1 MDCSLP
7 LVGGDCAF
15 RKIYLKLYLTETE
28 SREMREHHP
37 HGPHHHHE
45 SREGRDGFEKR
56 PGRERGGRGPR
67 VFAPGDLKLLLL
79 ALIAEQPCH
88 GYDLIRQIEGL
99 FDGAYSPSP
108 GVIYPTLT
116 FLEESEL
123 ISGDAEGGK
132 KRYTITDAG
141 RLFLSEQAVAL
152 DGVRMRIDV
161 SKRSLRGHDRPAEI
175 HEAVH
180 NLRHALQLH
189 HGRWSPEEIVRVAAL
204 LNGTAQAIVDGPA
217 VPPVQGKAE

>member
-1 MDCSLP
+1 
-7 LVGGDCAF
+7 
-15 RKIYLKLYLTETE
+15 
-28 SREMREHHP
+28 MRDHHHP
-37 HGPHHHHE
+37 R
-45 SREGRDGFEKR
+45 RELGDGHDGLERR

-79 ALIAEQPCH
+79 ALVAEQPCH
-88 GYDLIRQIEGL
+88 GYDLIRQIEGM

-123 ISGDAEGGK
+123 IQGDAQGGK
-132 KRYTITDAG
+132 KLYTVTETG
-141 RLFLSEQAVAL
+141 RTSLAEQAIAL
-152 DGVRMRIDV
+152 DGVRTRIDV

-189 HGRWSPEEIVRVAAL
+189 HGRWSLDEIVRVRDL
-204 LNGTAQAIVDGPA
+204 LNSTAKAIVDGPVTPYPA
-217 VPPVQGKAE
+217 QEKSV

>member
-1 MDCSLP
+1 
-7 LVGGDCAF
+7 
-15 RKIYLKLYLTETE
+15 
-28 SREMREHHP
+28 MREHH
-37 HGPHHHHE
+37 HPHHH
-45 SREGRDGFEKR
+45 REHNVGQDGFEKR
-56 PGRERGGRGPR
+56 AGQRGGRGPR

-79 ALIAEQPCH
+79 ALVAEQPCH
-88 GYDLIRQIEGL
+88 GYDLIRQIEGM

-123 ISGDAEGGK
+123 IEGDAEGGK
-132 KRYTITDAG
+132 KRYSVTDAG
-141 RLFLSEQAVAL
+141 RQSLLDQAIAL

-189 HGRWSPEEIVRVAAL
+189 HGRWSTEEIRRVATL
-204 LNGTAQAIVDGPA
+204 LNDTAKAIVDGPA
-217 VPPVQGKAE
+217 VTTAPEKAE

>member
-1 MDCSLP
+1 MRDHHSHRDP
-7 LVGGDCAF
+7 GD
-15 RKIYLKLYLTETE
+15 
-28 SREMREHHP
+28 S
-37 HGPHHHHE
+37 
-45 SREGRDGFEKR
+45 RDGFDKR

-67 VFAPGDLKLLLL
+67 VFAPGDLKLLLP

-88 GYDLIRQIEGL
+88 GYDLIRRIETL

-123 ISGDAEGGK
+123 ITGDADDGK

-152 DGVRMRIDV
+152 EGIRMRMDV
-161 SKRSLRGHDRPAEI
+161 SKRSLRGQDRPPEI

-180 NLRHALQLH
+180 NLRHALHSH
-189 HGRWSPEEIVRVAAL
+189 HGRWSPEKIFRGAGLPNSPAK
-204 LNGTAQAIVDGPA
+204 AIAD
-217 VPPVQGKAE
+217 GKAQ

>member
-1 MDCSLP
+1 
-7 LVGGDCAF
+7 
-15 RKIYLKLYLTETE
+15 
-28 SREMREHHP
+28 MREHHP
-37 HGPHHHHE
+37 HHRGHGAGHE
-45 SREGRDGFEKR
+45 GSEKRSGREHTAGQDGFEKR

-116 FLEESEL
+116 FLEESEM
-123 ISGDAEGGK
+123 IQGDADGGK
-132 KRYTITDAG
+132 KRYTVTDAG
-141 RLFLSEQAVAL
+141 RQFLSDIE
-152 DGVRMRIDV
+152 V

-175 HEAVH
+175 HEAIH
-180 NLRHALQLH
+180 NLRHALQMH
-189 HGRWSPEEIVRVAAL
+189 HGRWNPAEIQRVRDL
-204 LNGTAQAIVDGPA
+204 LNDTAKAIVDGPVTA
-217 VPPVQGKAE
+217 QPAQENAQ

>member
-1 MDCSLP
+1 
-7 LVGGDCAF
+7 
-15 RKIYLKLYLTETE
+15 
-28 SREMREHHP
+28 MRDHHP
-37 HGPHHHHE
+37 PHPHHHPAH
-45 SREGRDGFEKR
+45 GDGLERR

-88 GYDLIRQIEGL
+88 GYDLIRQIEGM

-116 FLEESEL
+116 FLEESDL
-123 ISGDAEGGK
+123 ISGDADGGK
-132 KRYTITDAG
+132 KRYSVTDAG
-141 RLFLSEQAVAL
+141 RLSLSEQAVAL

-161 SKRSLRGHDRPAEI
+161 SKRSLRGHDRPPEI

-180 NLRHALQLH
+180 NLRHALQMH
-189 HGRWSPEEIVRVAAL
+189 HGRWSAEEILRVRDL
-204 LNGTAQAIVDGPA
+204 LNDTAKAIVDGPA
-217 VPPVQGKAE
+217 VQPAPEKAE

>member
-1 MDCSLP
+1 
-7 LVGGDCAF
+7 
-15 RKIYLKLYLTETE
+15 
-28 SREMREHHP
+28 MREH
-37 HGPHHHHE
+37 PHHRP
-45 SREGRDGFEKR
+45 RELGDGHDGLEKR

-79 ALIAEQPCH
+79 ALVAEQPCH
-88 GYDLIRQIEGL
+88 GYDLIRQIEGM

-123 ISGDAEGGK
+123 VSGDAQAGK
-132 KRYTITDAG
+132 KLYSVTPAG
-141 RLFLSEQAVAL
+141 REFLADQAVAL
-152 DGVRMRIDV
+152 DGVRTRIDV

-180 NLRHALQLH
+180 NLRHALQMH
-189 HGRWSPEEIVRVAAL
+189 HGRWSPEEIIRVRDL
-204 LNGTAQAIVDGPA
+204 LNATARAVVDGPHIHQETA
-217 VPPVQGKAE
+217 Q

>member
-1 MDCSLP
+1 MKAPHSP
-7 LVGGDCAF
+7 H
-15 RKIYLKLYLTETE
+15 
-28 SREMREHHP
+28 REH
-37 HGPHHHHE
+37 GD
-45 SREGRDGFEKR
+45 GRDGFEKR

-88 GYDLIRQIEGL
+88 GYDLIRQIEDL

-116 FLEESEL
+116 FLEESEM
-123 ISGDAEGGK
+123 IQGDANGGK
-132 KRYTITDAG
+132 KSYRITEAG
-141 RLFLSEQAVAL
+141 RLSLSEQAVAL

-189 HGRWSPEEIVRVAAL
+189 HGRWSAEEIVRVASL
-204 LNGTAQAIVDGPA
+204 LNDTAKTIVDGPA
-217 VPPVQGKAE
+217 VQAAREKAE

>member
-1 MDCSLP
+1 MRDHHSHREP
-7 LVGGDCAF
+7 GDD
-15 RKIYLKLYLTETE
+15 
-28 SREMREHHP
+28 
-37 HGPHHHHE
+37 
-45 SREGRDGFEKR
+45 RDGFERR

-67 VFAPGDLKLLLL
+67 VFAPGDLKLLLP

-88 GYDLIRQIEGL
+88 GYDLIRKIEAL
-99 FDGAYSPSP
+99 FEGAYSPSP

-123 ISGDAEGGK
+123 IVGDAEGGK

-152 DGVRMRIDV
+152 EGIRMRMDV
-161 SKRSLRGHDRPAEI
+161 SKRSLRGHDRPAQI

-180 NLRHALQLH
+180 NLRHALHSH
-189 HGRWSPEEIVRVAAL
+189 HGRWSSEEITRVAAL
-204 LNGTAQAIVDGPA
+204 LNGAAQAIADGKT
-217 VPPVQGKAE
+217 Q

>member
-1 MDCSLP
+1 MRDHHSP
-7 LVGGDCAF
+7 H
-15 RKIYLKLYLTETE
+15 
-28 SREMREHHP
+28 REH
-37 HGPHHHHE
+37 GD
-45 SREGRDGFEKR
+45 GRDGFEKR
-56 PGRERGGRGPR
+56 PRERGGRGPR
-67 VFAPGDLKLLLL
+67 VFAPGDLKLLLP

-88 GYDLIRQIEGL
+88 GYDLIRQIEGM
-99 FDGAYSPSP
+99 FEGAYCPSP

-123 ISGDAEGGK
+123 ILGDAEGGK

-141 RLFLSEQAVAL
+141 RLFLQEQAVAL

-180 NLRHALQLH
+180 NLRHALQMH
-189 HGRWSPEEIVRVAAL
+189 HGRWSPDEILRVRDL
-204 LNGTAQAIVDGPA
+204 LNDTAKAIVDGPA
-217 VPPVQGKAE
+217 IQPVQENAE

>member
-1 MDCSLP
+1 MRDHHSHRDP
-7 LVGGDCAF
+7 GD
-15 RKIYLKLYLTETE
+15 
-28 SREMREHHP
+28 S
-37 HGPHHHHE
+37 
-45 SREGRDGFEKR
+45 RDGFDKR

-67 VFAPGDLKLLLL
+67 VFAPGDLKLLLP

-88 GYDLIRQIEGL
+88 GYDLIRRIETL

-123 ISGDAEGGK
+123 ITGDAEDGK
-132 KRYTITDAG
+132 KRYTITDPG

-152 DGVRMRIDV
+152 DGVRMRLDV
-161 SKRSLRGHDRPAEI
+161 SKRSLRGHDRPPEI

-180 NLRHALQLH
+180 NLRHALH
-189 HGRWSPEEIVRVAAL
+189 SHNGHWSPEEIIRVAAL
-204 LNGTAQAIVDGPA
+204 LNRTAQAIADGTN
-217 VPPVQGKAE
+217 Q

>member
-1 MDCSLP
+1 
-7 LVGGDCAF
+7 
-15 RKIYLKLYLTETE
+15 
-28 SREMREHHP
+28 MREHHHP
-37 HGPHHHHE
+37 PRDHSVGQ
-45 SREGRDGFEKR
+45 DGFEKR
-56 PGRERGGRGPR
+56 AGQRGGRGPR

-88 GYDLIRQIEGL
+88 GYDLIRQIEGM

-123 ISGDAEGGK
+123 IEGDAAGGK
-132 KRYTITDAG
+132 KRYTVTEAG
-141 RLFLSEQAVAL
+141 RQSLLDQAIAL

-180 NLRHALQLH
+180 NLRHALQMH
-189 HGRWSPEEIVRVAAL
+189 HGRWNPTEIARVRDL
-204 LNGTAQAIVDGPA
+204 LNNTAKAIVDGPVTA
-217 VPPVQGKAE
+217 QSAQENAE